1 MLMDVYDLV
10 IPFLAFVA
18 VTATGG
24 ALLVRRSRAAAAVRV
39 RMTDVHG
46 RGEDI
51 TGGSP
56 DPGGL
61 VGSLERAATAVS
73 MGSPTP
79 ALREELARAGYYAE
93 NAASVYLGVKT
104 LAFLTALAGLTAI
117 VLPLG
122 YPPLTSILSIVIG
135 ATLMSFVPNVVV
147 TAKRKARAADI
158 KLHLPDALDLLEICV
173 SAGMGLDTA
182 WNSVADE
189 VRGVSPALADEMA
202 LTSLQLRLGAA
213 RSVAMRRMA
222 ERTGVDEVSSL
233 VAVLVQSERFG
244 TSISE
249 ALRTFAGGM
258 RERRS
263 QQAAEA
269 AEKMAVKLLF
279 PMVLFI
285 FPAVFVVAVGPA
297 GLQVYK
303 MISGDL

>member
-1 MLMDVYDLV
+1 MDVYDLV

-39 RMTDVHG
+39 RMGDHPG
-46 RGEDI
+46 RAEEI
-51 TGGSP
+51 STGLPES
-56 DPGGL
+56 GGL
-61 VGSLERAATAVS
+61 VSSLERAATAVS
-73 MGSPTP
+73 MGNPTP
-79 ALREELARAGYYAE
+79 ALREELARAGYYAD
-93 NAASVYLGVKT
+93 NAASVYLGIKT
-104 LAFLTALAGLTAI
+104 LVFLTSLAGLTA
-117 VLPLG
+117 VLLPMG
-122 YPPLTSILSIVIG
+122 FPPLTSILSIVIG
-135 ATLMSFVPNVVV
+135 ATLMSFVPNVIV
-147 TAKRKARAADI
+147 TAKRQARAAEI
-158 KLHLPDALDLLEICV
+158 KRHLPDALDLLEICV

-182 WNSVADE
+182 WNSVSDE
-189 VRGVSPALADEMA
+189 VRGVSPSLADEMT